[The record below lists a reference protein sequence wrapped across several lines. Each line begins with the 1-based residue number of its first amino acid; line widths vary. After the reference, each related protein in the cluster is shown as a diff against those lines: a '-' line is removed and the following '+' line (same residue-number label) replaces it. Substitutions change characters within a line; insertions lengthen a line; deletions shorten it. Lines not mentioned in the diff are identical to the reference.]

1 VVLSSVDTSDVSAN
15 VPDEVAFPVMRVF
28 EEMVVEE
35 SVVEES
41 VALVP
46 KTNAPLP
53 VSSVTSEASSEE
65 VSIEVDDTLLLKR
78 DQSEVERRPRFAE
91 DAVGILNVMV
101 LPLAVMVKSVPVVEL
116 ARVTDGPVC
125 DWPVGPMP
133 VIPPPAPVLIQF
145 PLIAKQPPERLMPP
159 EE

>member
-1 VVLSSVDTSDVSAN
+1 MPAIAAVICPPAVVLSSVDTSEVSAK
-15 VPDEVAFPVMRVF
+15 VPDEVAFPVMRVL
-28 EEMVVEE
+28 EEIVVEE

-78 DQSEVERRPRFAE
+78 DQSEEVRNPLSAAE
-91 DAVGILNVMV
+91 A
-101 LPLAVMVKSVPVVEL
+101 A
-116 ARVTDGPVC
+116 
-125 DWPVGPMP
+125 
-133 VIPPPAPVLIQF
+133 
-145 PLIAKQPPERLMPP
+145 
-159 EE
+159 